1 MPSGVS
7 CVEFG
12 ATDPSL
18 RVWGLPCP
26 ALAVRLCTLG
36 CTCGTARRFHSAP
49 FFGRRWSCLV
59 SGPCHHFAWADVL
72 RAHTCFL
79 SFTTRAGDNSLAKR
93 RRRHPN
99 SVKLGALPTPQR
111 SNWRWRGLRTSSWR
125 SLGGSSSSGARL
137 HSDTSAWLDPLVPRR
152 PVPHTV
158 S

>member
-1 MPSGVS
+1 VVALSWAPRPFSL
-7 CVEFG
+7 CVG
-12 ATDPSL
+12 PSL
-18 RVWGLPCP
+18 PSSSR
-26 ALAVRLCTLG
+26 ATCTLG
-36 CTCGTARRFHSAP
+36 CICGTVRRSHSAP
-49 FFGRRWSCLV
+49 FWAEVDL
-59 SGPCHHFAWADVL
+59 SGEWGHVHHFAWADVL